1 MRLARMMRSIS
12 RSSINSPSALRR
24 SRRTLI
30 GERSRYRERNR
41 DSAARYQDGASHG
54 YTSCVPEPMRA
65 DIETAAND
73 RVAAAYDAYYDLLR
87 FIARQRFHIPDPDVR
102 PLIHDVFVAFIRHE
116 HRIDDDRRWLTQA
129 VVNACLN
136 HRRDAK
142 PTSPLPDELLDPRR
156 VVDDALAKHDVALLL
171 KGLSERCRRVLRM
184 RYVEGL
190 EPAEIATCLATTPGF
205 VRVKVH
211 RCLAAARRALTER
224 P

>member
-1 MRLARMMRSIS
+1 M
-12 RSSINSPSALRR
+12 P
-24 SRRTLI
+24 
-30 GERSRYRERNR
+30 
-41 DSAARYQDGASHG
+41 
-54 YTSCVPEPMRA
+54 A

-87 FIARQRFHIPDPDVR
+87 FIARQRFNIPDPDIR
-102 PLIHDVFVAFIRHE
+102 PLIHDVFVAFMRHE
-116 HRIDDDRRWLTQA
+116 HRIGDDRRWLTRA

-142 PTSPLPDELLDPRR
+142 PTTPLPEELLDPQCL
-156 VVDDALAKHDVALLL
+156 VDDAVAKHDVALLL
-171 KGLSERCRRVLRM
+171 ARLSERCRTVLRM

-190 EPAEIATCLATTPGF
+190 EPGEIAILLATSSGF
-205 VRVKVH
+205 VRLKVH